1 MENGS
6 RLWAAAA
13 QPKVVL
19 ALLRNEIAKEKRSQ
33 SGSQHRGWNHTAWF
47 EFPALALW
55 LCDPGQVT

>member
-19 ALLRNEIAKEKRSQ
+19 ALLRNEIAKEKRTKRKKIAKRVPTQ
-33 SGSQHRGWNHTAWF
+33 RLEPHC
-47 EFPALALW
+47 L
-55 LCDPGQVT
+55 V